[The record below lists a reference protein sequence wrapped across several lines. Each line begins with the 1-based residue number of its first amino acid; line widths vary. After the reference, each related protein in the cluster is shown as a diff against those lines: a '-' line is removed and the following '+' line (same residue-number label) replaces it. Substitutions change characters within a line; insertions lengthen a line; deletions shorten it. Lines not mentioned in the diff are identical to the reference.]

1 MSKYKIKR
9 NIFDDQ
15 TTIIK
20 KFHMTI
26 DWVKE
31 HTTRLPSSKFVVYRR
46 VQRSRAGANVVGA
59 YI

>member
-9 NIFDDQ
+9 NFFDDQ
-15 TTIIK
+15 TAIE
-20 KFHMTI
+20 KFHLTI
-26 DWVKE
+26 EWVKE